1 MAERTLERPP
11 ARAQGLVGSM
21 LAFPLRLF
29 GMLCGSLLLSII
41 VECIGMQCL
50 WPEQGWHHAERM
62 LEHEISQLSESFRR
76 SLLLQHPQRLALEVV
91 EWTRDHLFVKTG
103 LLDDVHRLS
112 ERRETQAQHRSAL
125 PRLLGFG
132 ISGMEKYLHAAGLT
146 LLVFLVRL
154 VVLIL
159 TLPLFGLAWFVGLVD
174 GLARR
179 DVRRFGAGRES
190 GFVYH
195 RARAMLMPLVVLPWV
210 VYLALPVSVAPLWI
224 VLPGAVLLSVVVNLT
239 VGSFKK
245 YL

>member
-1 MAERTLERPP
+1 MAERTVERPP
-11 ARAQGLVGSM
+11 ARAQGLMGNV

-50 WPEQGWHHAERM
+50 WPQQSWHHAEEM

-76 SLLLQHPQRLALEVV
+76 SLLLQQPERLAQEVV
-91 EWTRDHLFVKTG
+91 SWTREHLFVKTG

-112 ERRETQAQHRSAL
+112 ERQEAQVRHTSAL
-125 PRLLGFG
+125 PRLLGLS
-132 ISGMEKYLHAAGLT
+132 ISGMEDYLHAAGLT

-154 VVLIL
+154 LVLIL

-195 RARAMLMPLVVLPWV
+195 RARALLLPLVVFPWV
-210 VYLALPVSVAPLWI
+210 VYLALPVSVAPLW
-224 VLPGAVLLSVVVNLT
+224 VFLPSAVLLSVGVN
-239 VGSFKK
+239 VMAGSFKK